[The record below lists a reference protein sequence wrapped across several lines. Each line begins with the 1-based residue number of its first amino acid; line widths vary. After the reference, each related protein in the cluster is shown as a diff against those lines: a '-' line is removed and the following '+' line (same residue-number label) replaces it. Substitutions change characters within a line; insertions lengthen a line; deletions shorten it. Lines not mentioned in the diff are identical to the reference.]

1 VGRVALGSN
10 PALIDHPALI
20 EKWKLVVSI
29 RFGALASD
37 QCAAAPRPLVNRGAE
52 SALSIEG
59 DKAMT
64 SVTHPTLHDTPI
76 RIDAQGQRRESDS
89 MGSID
94 VPADRYWGAQTQRS
108 LVHFSIGDD
117 RMPKRVYHA
126 YGYVKKAAALV
137 NAAAGR
143 LPEWKAEAIVRA
155 ADEAIA
161 GKLDDHFP
169 LYVWQTGSGTQS
181 NMNVNEVLSNR
192 AIQLLGGE
200 IGSKAPVHPNDDVN
214 MGQSSNDTFPTAMH
228 IAAVLEL
235 EEHGLPRAE
244 ALAAAIEAK
253 AKEWKDVVKTGR
265 THLQDAVPLTV
276 GQEWSGYA
284 QQLRDALARI
294 RASESGLF
302 ELAAGGTAVGTGLNA
317 PAGFSR
323 EIAARIAELTGRPF
337 VTAPNKFAAEGSLDA
352 MVAAMAALR
361 GLAVA
366 LMKLA
371 NDMRW
376 LASGPRCGLGELLLP
391 ENEPGSSI
399 MPGKVNPTQCEAMVM
414 VCIQVIGE
422 DNAVAFAGSQGNFE
436 LNAMR
441 PIIINNVLH
450 TARILGDACEKF
462 RQFSVEGTRLNRERI
477 DEMVDRSLMLVTAL
491 SPVIGYDKAS
501 AIAHKANDEGL
512 TLKEAALK
520 SGSIDAKRF
529 DEIVDP
535 AKMVGHG
542 VAGA

>member
-1 VGRVALGSN
+1 MN
-10 PALIDHPALI
+10 EP
-20 EKWKLVVSI
+20 
-29 RFGALASD
+29 
-37 QCAAAPRPLVNRGAE
+37 
-52 SALSIEG
+52 
-59 DKAMT
+59 
-64 SVTHPTLHDTPI
+64 THLLMHETPI
-76 RIDAQGQRRESDS
+76 GIDATGTRRESDS
-89 MGSID
+89 MGEIE

-117 RMPKRVYHA
+117 RMPKGVYHA
-126 YGYVKKAAALV
+126 YGYVKKAAALI

-143 LPEWKAEAIVRA
+143 LPQWKAEAIVRA

-161 GKLDDHFP
+161 GKLDEHFP

-181 NMNVNEVLSNR
+181 NMNVNEVLANR

-200 IGSKAPVHPNDDVN
+200 IGSKSPVHPNDDVN

-235 EEHGLPRAE
+235 EGHLLPYAE
-244 ALAAAIEAK
+244 SLATAIEMK
-253 AKEWKDVVKTGR
+253 SEQWQDVVKIGR

-284 QQLRDALARI
+284 HQLRDALKRL
-294 RASESGLF
+294 RASEAGLF

-317 PAGFSR
+317 PVNFSR
-323 EIAARIAELTGRPF
+323 EIAAKIVELAGYPF
-337 VTAPNKFAAEGSLDA
+337 VTAPNKFAAQGSLDSMA
-352 MVAAMAALR
+352 AAMASLR
-361 GLAVA
+361 GLAIA
-366 LMKLA
+366 LMKIA

-414 VCIQVIGE
+414 VCIEVIGE

-441 PIIINNVLH
+441 PIIINNFLH
-450 TARILGDACEKF
+450 SARILGDACDKF
-462 RQFSVEGTRLNRERI
+462 RRFSVEGTRLNREHI
-477 DEMVDRSLMLVTAL
+477 DDMLGRSLMLVTAL
-491 SPVIGYDKAS
+491 APAIGYDKAA
-501 AIAHKANDEGL
+501 AIAHKANEEGL
-512 TLKEAALK
+512 TLKEAALR
-520 SGSIDAKRF
+520 SGEIDEKRF
-529 DEIVDP
+529 DEIVNP
-535 AKMVGHG
+535 EKMVGHG
-542 VAGA
+542 AAGS

>member
-1 VGRVALGSN
+1 M
-10 PALIDHPALI
+10 
-20 EKWKLVVSI
+20 
-29 RFGALASD
+29 
-37 QCAAAPRPLVNRGAE
+37 
-52 SALSIEG
+52 EG
-59 DKAMT
+59 DDAMKDRKD
-64 SVTHPTLHDTPI
+64 PTLRDTPI
-76 RIDAQGQRRESDS
+76 GIDATGQRHETDS
-89 MGSID
+89 MGGID

-108 LVHFSIGDD
+108 LVHFAIGND

-143 LPEWKAEAIVRA
+143 LAQWKADAIVRA

-192 AIQLLGGE
+192 AIQLLGAE
-200 IGSKAPVHPNDDVN
+200 IGSKSPVHPNDDVN

-228 IAAVLEL
+228 IAAVLAL
-235 EEHGLPRAE
+235 EEHLLPHAE
-244 ALAAAIEAK
+244 ALATAIEAK
-253 AKEWKDVVKTGR
+253 ANEWSDVVKIGR

-276 GQEWSGYA
+276 GQEWSGWA
-284 QQLRDALARI
+284 HQIRDALTRI
-294 RASESGLF
+294 RASETGLF

-317 PAGFSR
+317 PADFSR
-323 EIAARIAELTGRPF
+323 EIASKIAELTGRAF
-337 VTAPNKFAAEGSLDA
+337 VTAPNKFAAQGSLDA

-366 LMKLA
+366 LMKIA

-399 MPGKVNPTQCEAMVM
+399 MPGKVNPTQEEAMVM

-422 DNAVAFAGSQGNFE
+422 DNAIAFAGSQGNFE

-441 PIIINNVLH
+441 PIIINNFLH
-450 TARILGDACEKF
+450 AARILGDACEKL
-462 RQFSVEGTRLNRERI
+462 RRYSIEGTRLNRARI
-477 DEMVDRSLMLVTAL
+477 DEMLGRSLMLVTAL
-491 SPVIGYDKAS
+491 SPEIGYDKAS

-512 TLKEAALK
+512 SLKEAALK
-520 SGSIDAKRF
+520 SGYIDAQRF

-535 AKMVGHG
+535 RKMVGHG
-542 VAGA
+542 FGGS

>member
-1 VGRVALGSN
+1 
-10 PALIDHPALI
+10 
-20 EKWKLVVSI
+20 
-29 RFGALASD
+29 
-37 QCAAAPRPLVNRGAE
+37 
-52 SALSIEG
+52 
-59 DKAMT
+59 M
-64 SVTHPTLHDTPI
+64 
-76 RIDAQGQRRESDS
+76 DAQTPPTMHDLPIGIDVAGLRHETDS
-89 MGSID
+89 MGGID
-94 VPADRYWGAQTQRS
+94 VPADRYWGAQTERS
-108 LVHFSIGDD
+108 LIHFSIGND

-137 NAAAGR
+137 NAVAGR
-143 LPEWKAEAIVRA
+143 LPEWKADAIVRA
-155 ADEAIA
+155 ANEAIA
-161 GKLDDHFP
+161 GKLDENFP

-192 AIQLLGGE
+192 AIQLLGGVL
-200 IGSKAPVHPNDDVN
+200 GSKSPVHPNDDVN

-228 IAAVLEL
+228 IAAITEL
-235 EEHGLPRAE
+235 EEYLLPNVE
-244 ALAAAIEAK
+244 ALVAAVEAK
-253 AKEWKDVVKTGR
+253 SGEWMDVVKTGR

-284 QQLRDALARI
+284 QQMRDALARI
-294 RASESGLF
+294 RASQSGLF

-317 PAGFSR
+317 PPNFSR
-323 EIAARIAELTGRPF
+323 EIAAKIAQLTGRPF
-337 VTAPNKFAAEGSLDA
+337 VTAPNKFAAQGSLDA

-366 LMKLA
+366 LMKIA

-414 VCIQVIGE
+414 VCIEVFAE

-441 PIIINNVLH
+441 PTIINHFLH
-450 TARILGDACEKF
+450 AARILGDSCDKF
-462 RQFSVEGTRLNRERI
+462 RRFSVDGTRLNRNHI
-477 DEMVDRSLMLVTAL
+477 DEMLGRSLMLVTAL
-491 SPVIGYDKAS
+491 SPVIGYDRAS
-501 AIAHKANDEGL
+501 AIAHQANDQGL
-512 TLKEAALK
+512 SLKEAALK
-520 SGSIDAKRF
+520 SGFIDEKRF

-535 AKMVGHG
+535 KKMVGHG
-542 VAGA
+542 ITGS

>member
-1 VGRVALGSN
+1 MDDQA
-10 PALIDHPALI
+10 HPILRD
-20 EKWKLVVSI
+20 L
-29 RFGALASD
+29 
-37 QCAAAPRPLVNRGAE
+37 
-52 SALSIEG
+52 
-59 DKAMT
+59 
-64 SVTHPTLHDTPI
+64 PI
-76 RIDAQGQRRESDS
+76 GIDASGQRHETDS
-89 MGSID
+89 MGGID
-94 VPADRYWGAQTQRS
+94 VPAYRYWGAQTQRS

-143 LPEWKAEAIVRA
+143 LSHWRAEAIVHA

-192 AIQLLGGE
+192 AIQLLGGK
-200 IGSKAPVHPNDDVN
+200 IGSKSPVHPNDDVN
-214 MGQSSNDTFPTAMH
+214 LGQSSNDTFPTAMH
-228 IAAVLEL
+228 ISAVLEL
-235 EEHGLPRAE
+235 EEHLLPHAE
-244 ALAAAIEAK
+244 ALAGEIEAK
-253 AKEWKDVVKTGR
+253 SQEWSGVVKTGR

-284 QQLRDALARI
+284 QQIRDALARI
-294 RASESGLF
+294 RAAEPGLF

-317 PAGFSR
+317 PPNFSQ
-323 EIAARIAELTGRPF
+323 EIAAKIAELTGRPF
-337 VTAPNKFAAEGSLDA
+337 LTAPNKFAAQGSLDA
-352 MVAAMAALR
+352 IVAAMAGLR
-361 GLAVA
+361 GLAVS
-366 LMKLA
+366 LMKIA

-376 LASGPRCGLGELLLP
+376 LASGPRCGFGELLLP

-414 VCIQVIGE
+414 VCIHVIGE
-422 DNAVAFAGSQGNFE
+422 DNAVAIAGSQGNFE

-441 PIIINNVLH
+441 PIIINNFLH
-450 TARILGDACEKF
+450 SARVLGDACEKF
-462 RQFSVEGTRLNRERI
+462 RRFSVEGTRLNRARI
-477 DEMVDRSLMLVTAL
+477 DELLGRSLMLVTAL

-501 AIAHKANDEGL
+501 AIAHKANDDGL
-512 TLKEAALK
+512 TLKEAALR
-520 SGSIDAKRF
+520 SGFIDERRF

-535 AKMVGHG
+535 KKMVGHG
-542 VAGA
+542 VAGS

>member
-1 VGRVALGSN
+1 MV
-10 PALIDHPALI
+10 
-20 EKWKLVVSI
+20 
-29 RFGALASD
+29 
-37 QCAAAPRPLVNRGAE
+37 E
-52 SALSIEG
+52 SA
-59 DKAMT
+59 
-64 SVTHPTLHDTPI
+64 HPSLRDIPI
-76 RIDAQGQRRESDS
+76 GIDATGQRRETDS
-89 MGSID
+89 MGSIE

-108 LVHFSIGDD
+108 LIHFSIGDD

-126 YGYVKKAAALV
+126 YGYVKKAAALI

-143 LPEWKAEAIVRA
+143 LPQWKADAIVRA

-161 GKLDDHFP
+161 GKLDDNFP

-181 NMNVNEVLSNR
+181 NMNVNEVLANR
-192 AIQLLGGE
+192 ATQLLGGK

-214 MGQSSNDTFPTAMH
+214 LGQSSNDTFPTAMH

-235 EEHGLPRAE
+235 EQHLLPNAE
-244 ALAAAIEAK
+244 SLAQVIEAK
-253 AKEWKDVVKTGR
+253 AKEWSSIVKTGR

-284 QQLRDALARI
+284 QQVRDALTRI
-294 RASESGLF
+294 RASEAGLF

-323 EIAARIAELTGRPF
+323 EIATKIAELTGRPF
-337 VTAPNKFAAEGSLDA
+337 VTAPNKFAAQGSLDA

-366 LMKLA
+366 LMKIA

-376 LASGPRCGLGELLLP
+376 LASGPRCGIGELLLP
-391 ENEPGSSI
+391 ANEPGSSI

-414 VCIQVIGE
+414 VCIAVIGE
-422 DNAVAFAGSQGNFE
+422 DSAVAFAGSQGNFE

-441 PIIINNVLH
+441 PIIINNFLH
-450 TARILGDACEKF
+450 SARILGDVCDKF
-462 RQFSVEGTRLNRERI
+462 RRFSVEGTQLNRQRI
-477 DEMVDRSLMLVTAL
+477 DEMVGRSLMLVTAL
-491 SPVIGYDKAS
+491 TPVIGYDKAS

-512 TLKEAALK
+512 TLREAALQ
-520 SGSIDAKRF
+520 SGYIGAQQF
-529 DEIVDP
+529 DQIVDP
-535 AKMVGHG
+535 QKMVGHG

>member
-1 VGRVALGSN
+1 MNDQAQPILRDVPIG
-10 PALIDHPALI
+10 I
-20 EKWKLVVSI
+20 E
-29 RFGALASD
+29 A
-37 QCAAAPRPLVNRGAE
+37 
-52 SALSIEG
+52 
-59 DKAMT
+59 T
-64 SVTHPTLHDTPI
+64 
-76 RIDAQGQRRESDS
+76 GQRHETDS
-89 MGSID
+89 MGGID
-94 VPADRYWGAQTQRS
+94 VPADCYWGAQTERS

-117 RMPKRVYHA
+117 HMPKRVYHA

-143 LPEWKAEAIVRA
+143 LPQWKAEAIVHA
-155 ADEAIA
+155 ADEAIG
-161 GKLDDHFP
+161 GKLDGHFP

-200 IGSKAPVHPNDDVN
+200 IGSKSPVHPNDDVN

-228 IAAVLEL
+228 IAAVMQLEQHL
-235 EEHGLPRAE
+235 LPRAE
-244 ALAAAIEAK
+244 ALASAIEAK
-253 AKEWKDVVKTGR
+253 ATEWKDVVKTGR

-276 GQEWSGYA
+276 GQEWSGWAY
-284 QQLRDALARI
+284 QIRDALARI
-294 RASESGLF
+294 RESEAGLF

-317 PAGFSR
+317 PPNFSQ
-323 EIAARIAELTGRPF
+323 EIASKIAELTGYKF
-337 VTAPNKFAAEGSLDA
+337 VTAPNKFAAQGSLDA
-352 MVAAMAALR
+352 MVAAMAAVR

-366 LMKLA
+366 LMKIA

-376 LASGPRCGLGELLLP
+376 LASGPRCGLGELVLP

-399 MPGKVNPTQCEAMVM
+399 MPGKVNPTQQEAMVM

-441 PIIINNVLH
+441 PIIINNFLH
-450 TARILGDACEKF
+450 SARILADACEKL
-462 RQFSVEGTRLNRERI
+462 RLYSVEGTRLNRKRI
-477 DEMVDRSLMLVTAL
+477 DEMVGRSLMLVTAL

-501 AIAHKANDEGL
+501 AIAHDAHDEDL
-512 TLKEAALK
+512 TLKAAALK
-520 SGSIDAKRF
+520 SGFIDEKRF

-535 AKMVGHG
+535 KKMVGQG
-542 VAGA
+542 LSGS

>member
-1 VGRVALGSN
+1 MDG
-10 PALIDHPALI
+10 
-20 EKWKLVVSI
+20 
-29 RFGALASD
+29 
-37 QCAAAPRPLVNRGAE
+37 
-52 SALSIEG
+52 
-59 DKAMT
+59 
-64 SVTHPTLHDTPI
+64 
-76 RIDAQGQRRESDS
+76 
-89 MGSID
+89 ID
-94 VPADRYWGAQTQRS
+94 VPTDRYWGAQTQRS

-137 NAAAGR
+137 NEAAGR
-143 LPEWKAEAIVRA
+143 LPQWKVDAIARA
-155 ADEAIA
+155 ADEAIV
-161 GKLDDHFP
+161 GKRDEHFS

-192 AIQLLGGE
+192 AIQLLGGR
-200 IGSKAPVHPNDDVN
+200 IGSKSPVHPNDDVN
-214 MGQSSNDTFPTAMH
+214 MGQSSNDTFLTAMH

-235 EEHGLPRAE
+235 EEHPLPHAE

-253 AKEWKDVVKTGR
+253 ANEWRDIVKIGR

-276 GQEWSGYA
+276 GQEWSAYA
-284 QQLRDALARI
+284 QQIRDALARI
-294 RASESGLF
+294 RASRSGLF

-317 PAGFSR
+317 PPNFSR
-323 EIAARIAELTGRPF
+323 EIAAKIAELTGIPF
-337 VTAPNKFAAEGSLDA
+337 VTAHNKFAAQGSLDA

-366 LMKLA
+366 LMKIA
-371 NDMRW
+371 NDLRW
-376 LASGPRCGLGELLLP
+376 LASGPRCGLGELMLP

-422 DNAVAFAGSQGNFE
+422 DSAVAFAGSQGNFE

-441 PIIINNVLH
+441 PIIINNFLH
-450 TARILGDACEKF
+450 SARVLGDASDKF
-462 RQFSVEGTRLNRERI
+462 RRFSVEGTQLNRKRI
-477 DEMVDRSLMLVTAL
+477 TELLGRSLMLVTAF

-501 AIAHKANDEGL
+501 AIAHKANDEDL
-512 TLKEAALK
+512 SLREAALR
-520 SGSIDAKRF
+520 SGFIDEKRF

-535 AKMVGHG
+535 RKMVGHG
-542 VAGA
+542 FAGS